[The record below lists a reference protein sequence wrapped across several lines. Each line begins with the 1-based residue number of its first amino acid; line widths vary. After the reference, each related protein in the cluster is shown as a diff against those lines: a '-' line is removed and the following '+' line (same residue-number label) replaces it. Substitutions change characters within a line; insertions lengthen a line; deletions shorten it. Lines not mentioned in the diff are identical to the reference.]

1 MTVLAGPCPSPND
14 EPAHWLAV
22 LELHRTRYFAAEL
35 GPFVVPPPKKRAPPS
50 WVPRSPEKDKDKG
63 KGRAVDVPA
72 TPGKSKGVGD
82 VEPRTPSTS
91 GMASTDG
98 SPASRASSSSRQS
111 LKQVSD
117 VALNPMLN
125 D

>member
-1 MTVLAGPCPSPND
+1 MMVFAGPCPSPND
-14 EPAHWLAV
+14 EPAHWLTV
-22 LELHRTRYFAAEL
+22 LQLHRTRYFATEL

-50 WVPRSPEKDKDKG
+50 WLPRSPEKDKG

-72 TPGKSKGVGD
+72 TPARPEGVRD

-98 SPASRASSSSRQS
+98 SPASKAG
-111 LKQVSD
+111 
-117 VALNPMLN
+117 
-125 D
+125 